1 MLCYSI
7 TSPLRYFDFDNGG
20 GLVIIYYWIINIY
33 VLKNELALSV
43 IDRIGV
49 KFVKRF

>member
-20 GLVIIYYWIINIY
+20 GLGDNILLDY
-33 VLKNELALSV
+33 
-43 IDRIGV
+43 
-49 KFVKRF
+49 